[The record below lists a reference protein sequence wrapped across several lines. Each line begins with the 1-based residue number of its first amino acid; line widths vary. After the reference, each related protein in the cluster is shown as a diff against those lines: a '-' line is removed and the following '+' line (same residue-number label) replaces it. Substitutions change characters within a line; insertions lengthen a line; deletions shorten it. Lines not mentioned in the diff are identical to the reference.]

1 MDIFVFVFS
10 LVTGFTYERLDG
22 SVRGEERFLAVQ
34 NFNQNDETFVFLLST
49 KAGVKDMISSAFCI
63 RFVLFCFLN
72 VFFLGGGVG
81 GGGDLK
87 FNISFTEHIETL
99 LTFFLIFFD
108 HIDLEWILS
117 FKCHCFFLEGKKS
130 D

>member
-34 NFNQNDETFVFLLST
+34 NFNQNEETFVFLLST

-63 RFVLFCFLN
+63 RFVFVFLRCFSC
-72 VFFLGGGVG
+72 VWVWGDFFWGVGWGGGER
-81 GGGDLK
+81 DLK
-87 FNISFTEHIETL
+87 CNISFTEHIETL
-99 LTFFLIFFD
+99 LTFHIF
-108 HIDLEWILS
+108 WS
-117 FKCHCFFLEGKKS
+117 Y
-130 D
+130 